1 MIRKSAAVAAL
12 GLASLLLAAGC
23 ESGGPRDLASW
34 GLSYSMQTLTE
45 PLPNRV
51 HVLRVDLSSGEIEPV
66 VVIGRDPD
74 GPGPADTELTDP
86 RELAAGQAVLAF
98 VNTNPWD
105 SFADKEGRKNRFW
118 YPGQPVDIS
127 GLAASGG
134 RVRSPARPGPAEVW
148 IDAKRR
154 AMIDR
159 KAPEGDLVEGMT
171 GFEQI
176 VDDGEVVAGPG
187 GRRHPRTAIGVDR
200 EGGVLWLVVVDGRQ
214 KGFSEGMTTH
224 ELGRVM
230 RDLGCW
236 DAANMDGGG
245 SSIMGLVGPDGKLGV
260 VSSPSDRLLGIVRIR
275 PLPMI
280 LTIRKSN

>member
-1 MIRKSAAVAAL
+1 MIRKRAAVAAL
-12 GLASLLLAAGC
+12 GFAGLLFAVGC
-23 ESGGPRDLASW
+23 ESGGPRDLKSW
-34 GLSYSMQTLTE
+34 GLSYHVQELAE

-51 HVLRVDLSSGEIEPV
+51 HVLRVDLSGGQTEPV

-74 GPGPADTELTDP
+74 GSGPAETELTDP
-86 RELAAGQAVLAF
+86 RKLAADEGVLAF

-105 SFADKEGRKNRFW
+105 SFPDDAGKKNRHW
-118 YPGQPVDIS
+118 YAGQPADIY

-134 RVRSPARPGPAEVW
+134 RVRSPATPGPVEVW
-148 IDAKRR
+148 IDVQRR
-154 AMIDR
+154 AFIDR
-159 KAPEGDLVEGMT
+159 KSPEGAVVEAMT
-171 GFEQI
+171 GFQQI
-176 VDDGEVVAGPG
+176 VNDGEVIAGPG

-200 EGGVLWLVVVDGRQ
+200 TGNILWLVVVDGRQ